1 MKNSNHKVALTIQ
14 ASPEAAWDV
23 IGAVNGVDNWLAPIT
38 ACRVEGNKRF
48 CSTEEG
54 EFSEDIL
61 KVDHENRVLKY
72 SIPAQHMIPVQNII
86 GEMRV
91 VATDEGKA
99 TVEWTWNFEVEENNE
114 AQAKETL
121 TMVGSMGING
131 IEAYINN

>member
-14 ASPEAAWDV
+14 ASPEATWDV
-23 IGAVNGVDNWLAPIT
+23 IGAVNGVNNWLAPIT

-61 KVDHENRVLKY
+61 KVDHENKVLKY
-72 SIPAQHMIPVQNII
+72 SIPVQHMIPVQNII

-91 VATDEGKA
+91 LATDEGTA
-99 TVEWTWNFEVEENNE
+99 TVEWTWNFEVEATKE
-114 AQAKETL
+114 AEAKETL